1 MKNTANQRQY
11 LGETVDACN
20 RAVEVFREGEA
31 IVIKY
36 KENQHETRRSIS
48 YLQAQTFEDLLWTPY
63 AVFKGDID
71 EIT

>member
-1 MKNTANQRQY
+1 MKSQTPRQY
-11 LGETVDACN
+11 LGESLDACN
-20 RAVEVFREGEA
+20 RAVDVFKEGEA

-36 KENQHETRRSIS
+36 QETQYESQQLIS

-63 AVFKGDID
+63 AAFKGEID